1 MLRRIRNL
9 AVDIMAAFILDRE
22 ARHAFRDKYKKK
34 SDYRKLKD
42 LYNQLVNEN
51 DVLKSQQKSQSY
63 EIKHLLDKN
72 RELSFGKNFL
82 ELSILRN
89 TKNPVYHFSLLSFGN
104 AGDNMLVY
112 ALQKSI
118 KQCMPGINFIDRYGR
133 IPLND
138 LDIHLINQ
146 SKAFVFG
153 GHGAML
159 KDTFKNERTGW
170 QFPVTAEQLGQIEVP
185 IFILAVG
192 YNRFRGQEDF
202 SPVFRENINAVVRK
216 ASFVGLRNNG
226 SVRAVREYLDEDI
239 RDRVSVHPCATTII
253 SRIYDMP
260 PAKPKE
266 DGFIAI
272 SGAFDRSGMR
282 FGNRKEEILEA
293 IAKVA
298 LKLSERYRIKYYVHM
313 QQELEML
320 SYFDAQGLE
329 YEAVKLY
336 GTYLTEQRFLE
347 IYSAPAM
354 VMGMRGHSLMIPF
367 GCNTPILSITCHE
380 KQTWFLEDTGHP
392 EWGVDVTDRD
402 FEDRL
407 LGTANQILD
416 NQDEVKRQIAQ
427 AQDRFYDI
435 TVRNLGFIASCMD
448 I

>member
-1 MLRRIRNL
+1 MGGRYGLHRKFHHYGHKPGFLQDEISRLRGEISGLQIRN
-9 AVDIMAAFILDRE
+9 
-22 ARHAFRDKYKKK
+22 RDLGFAK
-34 SDYRKLKD
+34 S
-42 LYNQLVNEN
+42 
-51 DVLKSQQKSQSY
+51 
-63 EIKHLLDKN
+63 
-72 RELSFGKNFL
+72 FL

-89 TKNPVYHFSLLSFGN
+89 TKNPVYHFSLLSLAN

-112 ALQKSI
+112 ALQKSMKNHI
-118 KQCMPGINFIDRYGR
+118 PDINFINRYGR
-133 IPLND
+133 IWLND
-138 LDIHLINQ
+138 FDINLINQ

-170 QFPVTAEQLGQIEVP
+170 QFPVTAEQIGQIEVP

-226 SVRAVREYLDEDI
+226 SVKAVREYLDEDI

-282 FGNRKEEILEA
+282 FGNRKEKILEA

-329 YEAVKLY
+329 YEVVNLY
-336 GTYLTEQRFLE
+336 KPDMTEERFLE
-347 IYSAPAM
+347 VYSAPAM

-392 EWGVDVTDRD
+392 EWGVDVTDLD

-416 NQDEVKRQIAQ
+416 NLDEVKRQIAQ

-435 TVRNLGFIASCMD
+435 TVSNLGYIAGCMD